1 MRPRTAAAEVEKRIQ
16 ADQQD
21 ILNVVRAVS
30 LLRTIPPSTMEL
42 VTGYGEVAL
51 GLQYETRLKLNSVLD
66 NLIDKFGKFSV
77 LSLTIFDIFLK
88 MF

>member
-51 GLQYETRLKLNSVLD
+51 GLQYETRLKLNSAVE
-66 NLIDKFGKFSV
+66 
-77 LSLTIFDIFLK
+77 T
-88 MF
+88 